1 MKNSMNIS
9 TSEFKPCSATNDISK
24 STATKA
30 QHLRILAMLRAG
42 TQSTFDFRKAGVLN
56 PSMRINELNAIGA
69 VQIDRVALRSVIDED
84 GFLHPRIAFY
94 SLIKDRSEVCR
105 EA

>member
-1 MKNSMNIS
+1 MKTTTDIS
-9 TSEFKPCSATNDISK
+9 RTEYNNHLSANDFSK

-30 QHLRILAMLRAG
+30 QHLRILAMLRVG
-42 TQSTFDFRKAGVLN
+42 TKSTFDFRKAGVLN
-56 PSMRINELNAIGA
+56 PSMRINELNATGA
-69 VQIDRVALRSVIDED
+69 VQIDRIALRSVIDQD

-94 SLIKDRSEVCR
+94 SLTKDLSEVNH